1 MIIAIIPA
9 RKNSKRIK
17 NKNIKKFF
25 KKPII
30 SYSIEAAKKSKIFDR
45 IIVSTDSK
53 KIARISKMYGAETPF
68 VRPKELSDDFTGS
81 NDVIKHAINF
91 LRKNNQKISF
101 VCCIYPTAP
110 LITADLLKK
119 GLKLL
124 KKNKTNFCFVATKF
138 EAPIERRIIVRK
150 NLKTSLS
157 DKKYL
162 RRRTQDLKTYYY
174 DAGQFYWAQPDSFIK
189 YDDILETSAS
199 ALVVSPYKVSDINYI
214 DDWKITE
221 AKFKINKK

>member
-30 SYSIEAAKKSKIFDR
+30 SYSIHAAKKSKLFDKV
-45 IIVSTDSK
+45 IVSTDCK
-53 KIARISKMYGAETPF
+53 KIAKISKLYGAEVPF
-68 VRPKELSDDFTGS
+68 LRPKELSDDFTGS

-91 LRKNNQKISF
+91 LRKNNKRITY
-101 VCCIYPTAP
+101 VCCLYPAAP
-110 LITADLLKK
+110 LVTPELLKK
-119 GLKLL
+119 GFKLL

-138 EAPIERRIIVRK
+138 EAPIDRRVIVKK
-150 NLKTSLS
+150 NLKVTLS
-157 DKKYL
+157 NKKYL
-162 RRRTQDLKTYYY
+162 RRRAQDLKTYYY
-174 DAGQFYWAQPDSFIK
+174 DAGQFYWAKPESFVK
-189 YDDILETSAS
+189 YDDILGTSSS
-199 ALVVSPYKVSDINYI
+199 ALVVSPYEVSDINDI
-214 DDWKITE
+214 DDWKIAE